1 VIADEIVEDRLAAV
15 FLDSSDITSQA
26 IVLLRY
32 KRSFGGEVDHE
43 KQVKRILYE
52 MVRDER
58 VIEHDVEGE
67 TLDNV
72 IVDHAEYGQLDPKDL
87 TFLSVDDLLAIGPEL
102 IHYTRARASQI
113 AEQATGGGLNTAI
126 EYLSQLPI
134 DSSLW
139 TGMPVGFKL
148 DDQTKGQVIKLL
160 RRADSEISAA
170 SVSNREVAQAKA
182 LITAALI
189 LTEAPEPESEIVWG
203 LLQKLSVFV
212 TLSQGI
218 EGLLKLF
225 KVI

>member
-1 VIADEIVEDRLAAV
+1 MIADEVVEDRLAAI
-15 FLDSSDITSQA
+15 FLDSDDLASQA

-32 KRSFGGEVDHE
+32 KRAFGGDDEDQ

-58 VIEHDVEGE
+58 VIEHDVEND
-67 TLDNV
+67 TLDDV

-87 TFLSVDDLLAIGPEL
+87 TFLSVDELLAMGPEL
-102 IHYTRARASQI
+102 IHYTRSRASQI
-113 AEQATGGGLNTAI
+113 ADQAIAGGLNTAI
-126 EYLSQLPI
+126 GYLNDLPI
-134 DSSLW
+134 DSNLW
-139 TGMPVGFKL
+139 TGMPVGFKF
-148 DDQTKGQVIKLL
+148 DEQTKAQVIKLL
-160 RRADSEISAA
+160 RRADNEISA
-170 SVSNREVAQAKA
+170 VTINNRDVAQAKA

-189 LTEAPEPESEIVWG
+189 LTEAPEPETEIIWG
-203 LLQKLSVFV
+203 LLQKMSVFI